1 MTNAPSGAGDRYYV
15 YRPLLDLIGLSEG
28 TDRGRGYNETLGYGI
43 MLDGKVTK
51 GKGTSVNLTGMTLD
65 RVDALQTR
73 MLKDPDNG
81 RLNSSAV
88 GRYQIVR
95 TTMRAI
101 RKAMPDRYPGTR
113 LFDAGCQDE
122 MACYLLGQRGI
133 DKYLAGR
140 LSEDTLLANL
150 AHEWASLPL
159 PSGKGAYDGQ
169 RAAVTP
175 AQVRAVLAEVRTRH
189 KAGQPLELI
198 ERPVVPEAVDTQVK
212 SKTSLWGWITGIFGS
227 GGVGLAGFLGAD
239 WQTVLAIGGLALGG
253 LIVVILLRR
262 QIISAVEDIRQ
273 AVEER

>member
-1 MTNAPSGAGDRYYV
+1 MSDRYYV

-51 GKGTSVNLTGMTLD
+51 GRGPTVDLVSMTLD
-65 RVDALQTR
+65 QVDTLQSR
-73 MLKDPDNG
+73 MLKDPDNS
-81 RLNSSAV
+81 RLNSSAI

-101 RKAMPDRYPGTR
+101 RKAMPDRYPGSR
-113 LFDAGCQDE
+113 LFDRDCQDE

-140 LSEDTLLANL
+140 LSEDSMLTNL
-150 AHEWASLPL
+150 AREWASLPQ
-159 PSGKGAYDGQ
+159 PNGKGYYGGQ
-169 RAAVTP
+169 RASVTP
-175 AQVRAVLAEVRTRH
+175 AQVRKVLAQVSARH
-189 KAGQPLELI
+189 RAGQPVETV
-198 ERPVVPEAVDTQVK
+198 EKPVVPEAVDTEVK

-227 GGVGLAGFLGAD
+227 SGVGLAGFLGAD

-253 LIVVILLRR
+253 LLVVILLRR
-262 QIISAVEDIRQ
+262 QIIAAVQDIRQ
-273 AVEER
+273 AVEGR